1 MSQPTPSQPP
11 LLATL
16 RPAPGQCAKMC
27 RAPGTY
33 QPPKE
38 EGIGRTGAYKASIS
52 PLSTVPDA
60 ILLDVPVHIVQQ
72 RLSPARLAPY
82 LATANRDLDQGL
94 ALYLW
99 NTQMSAA
106 LFEGLQHAEVVLRNA
121 LSDQLAILRQN
132 AGHPDG
138 KWFWHDTDPWF
149 NPWWQPEMLRL
160 LKDACRK
167 LEKRQRPLT
176 TGGIVAELSFG
187 FWRYLLTSHYVSSLW
202 TPALRH
208 AFPKGLDRDDAR
220 KLVEEINLL
229 RNRIAHH
236 EPIYRRDL
244 ETDAMRIEQLLDWLC
259 PTTAQWALANNRVAD
274 LWAQKPD
281 A

>member
-1 MSQPTPSQPP
+1 MSHPTFCQSSPF
-11 LLATL
+11 ATL
-16 RPAPGQCAKMC
+16 RPEPGQCAKTC

-33 QPPKE
+33 QPPEE
-38 EGIGRTGAYKASIS
+38 EGIGRTGAYKVSIS
-52 PLSTVPDA
+52 LMSTDPAA

-82 LATANRDLDQGL
+82 LATANGDLNQAL

-106 LFEGLQHAEVVLRNA
+106 LFEGLQHAELGLRNA
-121 LSDQLAILRQN
+121 LSDQLVILRQT

-160 LKDACRK
+160 LKDAYRK

-208 AFPKGLDRDDAR
+208 AFPMTKRPPRHSDTTSSAR
-220 KLVEEINLL
+220 
-229 RNRIAHH
+229 
-236 EPIYRRDL
+236 YS
-244 ETDAMRIEQLLDWLC
+244 
-259 PTTAQWALANNRVAD
+259 TATSRKARHTLP
-274 LWAQKPD
+274 LTSS
-281 A
+281 

>member
-1 MSQPTPSQPP
+1 MHGNKRPGPEAEKSQKT
-11 LLATL
+11 
-16 RPAPGQCAKMC
+16 C

-33 QPPKE
+33 QPLKE
-38 EGIGRTGAYKASIS
+38 EGIGHTGAYEVSIS
-52 PLSTVPDA
+52 LLSTDPDA
-60 ILLDVPVHIVQQ
+60 ILLTVPAHIVQQ
-72 RLSPARLAPY
+72 RLSSARLAPY
-82 LATANRDLDQGL
+82 LATVNGNLDEAL
-94 ALYLW
+94 ALYQW

-121 LSDQLAILRQN
+121 LSEQLAILRQN

-176 TGGIVAELSFG
+176 IGGIVAELSFG

-208 AFPKGLDRDDAR
+208 AFPMTKRPPRHSDTTSSAR
-220 KLVEEINLL
+220 
-229 RNRIAHH
+229 
-236 EPIYRRDL
+236 YS
-244 ETDAMRIEQLLDWLC
+244 
-259 PTTAQWALANNRVAD
+259 TATSRKARHTLP
-274 LWAQKPD
+274 LTSS
-281 A
+281 